1 MDAEEDISA
10 FGRIGIGSWTYPW
23 AVGTV
28 TDLRPQEP
36 LSAKALVRSAAELQL
51 QVVQIADN
59 LPLDALASQEL
70 ESLGQLAQDCGIALQ
85 VGTRGVDQ
93 DHLLNYLRIAE
104 QLQSTLVRSL
114 GGWPGYPTPLSEV
127 EKNINSVLP
136 AFIDAGVSLALENYE
151 VYSTADLAKLVRCID
166 DPRFGICLDVTN
178 SFAALES
185 AEQILD
191 NLAPVAI
198 NAHIK
203 DFTIERTNS
212 LMGFACVGRPIGQ
225 GKLPLDLI
233 LSRLAQFNRRPDLIV
248 ELWPPP
254 QKTLDET
261 LSLERTWAAESVQYL
276 RSFVA
281 TFSGKRSSKENWN
294 YQLTDL

>member
-36 LSAKALVRSAAELQL
+36 MSANALVRTAAELHL
-51 QVVQIADN
+51 RVVQIADN
-59 LPLDALASQEL
+59 LPLDALTSPEL
-70 ESLGQLAQDCGIALQ
+70 KSLHQLAQDYGIALQ
-85 VGTRGVDQ
+85 VGTRGVDP
-93 DHLLNYLRIAE
+93 DHLLKYLRIAE
-104 QLQSTLVRSL
+104 ELESTLVRSL

-127 EKNINSVLP
+127 ERNIRSVLP

-151 VYSTADLAKLVRCID
+151 VYPTADLANLVSTID
-166 DPRFGICLDVTN
+166 DPGFGICLDVTN
-178 SFAALES
+178 SFAGWEI
-185 AEQILD
+185 AEQILE
-191 NLAPVAI
+191 NLAPFSI
-198 NAHIK
+198 NAYIK

-212 LMGFACVGRPIGQ
+212 LMVFAFVGQPIGQ

-233 LSRLAQFNRRPDLIV
+233 LTRLAQLNRRPDLIV

-254 QKTLDET
+254 QRTLEET
-261 LSLERTWAAESVQYL
+261 LSLEKTWAIESVRYL
-276 RSFVA
+276 RSSVA
-281 TFSGKRSSKENWN
+281 GFFRKTRKQTGIPI
-294 YQLTDL
+294 Y